1 MDGEVG
7 KGVTGNCEGGST
19 TDENCVIPCKLA
31 ESQSEIAT
39 LKPHVAPCV
48 AVRLGVTWT
57 LVWPGFVLDRL
68 SINALARGMD
78 PSD

>member
-7 KGVTGNCEGGST
+7 KGVTGNC
-19 TDENCVIPCKLA
+19 
-31 ESQSEIAT
+31 QSEIAT
-39 LKPHVAPCV
+39 LKPLVAPCV